1 MVAALA
7 LTQRNPAFGNEALH
21 RRTEGQAGIGSLW
34 HFGAGR

>member
-21 RRTEGQAGIGSLW
+21 GRTKGLSVTGS
-34 HFGAGR
+34 FGYSGTGR